1 MYRLICISGQNSA
14 RSFILKEGD
23 NVVGRMDDADIKI
36 SSNGV
41 SKKHAVINVKGNTVH
56 VTDLGSKNGTFV
68 NGVMVKKKELNSGD
82 KVAIHDHVY
91 QIVKGEIKIEELS
104 SFSASDLQ
112 QGGEDSDYEYRG
124 KPRAKVQ
131 GIKGSI
137 DQFIESTV
145 MPFFEEISKR
155 YSISVIIS
163 VVLISC
169 IIAITLIV
177 TVPVVQFDS
186 MILDKEAAQRA
197 VYLSNLLAEE
207 NKNTVGTEGEEV
219 PSVKAAEDVPGVV
232 WSAVADI
239 GGRVL
244 APAERAGDQLPGV
257 VMDRIKEILKGTISL
272 KEDTVKIG
280 ANVYKRSADVYSI
293 GSGRYIVTSP
303 IKVYSEQEGQNVVIG
318 FATLEFATSGL
329 QNSLAGAWQR
339 ILVGMAIA
347 CFIGLMISI
356 FFSRLF
362 ILPFVR
368 IYDELDLALKG
379 EAKRVSYSFGTR
391 EGMDLIEL
399 LNILIRKS
407 RRASAKVVY
416 DNVPESLHDL
426 HSSIDNVLIFD
437 SVGRALKVPFFVL
450 DTSNSIVSANQA
462 FSSITNYKATDWHSV
477 PVVDAIK
484 EQRILGVILSLIA
497 RFDEMGQD
505 LSEEVIV
512 NEKVYRIGVSGV
524 KNDRG
529 EFTYHCISVEMV

>member
-1 MYRLICISGQNSA
+1 MFRLICISGQNSA

-23 NVVGRMDDADIKI
+23 NVIGRLDGADIKI

-41 SKKHAVINVKGNTVH
+41 SKKHAVINIKGGSVH

-82 KVAIHDHVY
+82 KIAIHDHIY
-91 QIVKGEIKIEELS
+91 QLIKGDVKVEELS
-104 SFSASDLQ
+104 GFSIPENQ
-112 QGGEDSDYEYRG
+112 QGEDVEFEYRG
-124 KPRAKVQ
+124 KPRIKTP

-155 YSISVIIS
+155 YSVSTIIS
-163 VVLISC
+163 VVLLSC
-169 IIAITLIV
+169 IILITLIV

-207 NKNTVGTEGEEV
+207 NKNVVGVQSEEV
-219 PSVKAAEDVPGVV
+219 PSIKAAEDVPGVM
-232 WSAVADI
+232 WSAIADTS
-239 GGRVL
+239 GRIL
-244 APAERAGDQLPGV
+244 APADKAGDQLPGV
-257 VMDRIKEILKGTISL
+257 VMDRIKEIVKGTISL
-272 KEDTVKIG
+272 KEDSVKIG

-293 GSGRYIVTSP
+293 KEGEYIVTSP
-303 IKVYSEQEGQNVVIG
+303 IKVYSEEKGESVITG
-318 FATLEFATSGL
+318 FATLEFATSGI

-339 ILVGMAIA
+339 ILVGMVIA

-362 ILPFVR
+362 VLPFIR
-368 IYDELDLALKG
+368 IYDELDLSLKG

-416 DNVPESLHDL
+416 DNAPESLHDM
-426 HSSIDNVLIFD
+426 HGSIDNILVFD
-437 SVGRALKVPFFVL
+437 SVGRSLKVPFFVL
-450 DTSNSIVSANQA
+450 DTSNTIVSANQA
-462 FSSITNYKATDWHSV
+462 FSGIATYKASDWHGV
-477 PVVDAIK
+477 PIVDAIK

-505 LSEEVIV
+505 LSEEALV

-529 EFTYHCISVEMV
+529 EFTYHCLSVEMV

>member
-1 MYRLICISGQNSA
+1 MFRLICISGQSSA

-23 NVVGRMDDADIKI
+23 NVIGRQEGVDIRI
-36 SSNGV
+36 ASNGV
-41 SKKHAVINVKGNTVH
+41 SKKHAVINIKAGNVH
-56 VTDLGSKNGTFV
+56 ISDLGSKNGTFV
-68 NGVMVKKKELNSGD
+68 NGVMVKKKEINSGD
-82 KVAIHDHVY
+82 KIAIHDHVY
-91 QIVKGEIKIEELS
+91 QLIKGEVKIEELS
-104 SFSASDLQ
+104 GFSGLENPQ
-112 QGGEDSDYEYRG
+112 GEDSEYEYRG
-124 KPRAKVQ
+124 KPRLRIP
-131 GIKGSI
+131 GIKGAI
-137 DQFIESTV
+137 DQFIETTV

-155 YSISVIIS
+155 YSVSTIIS
-163 VVLISC
+163 VVLLSC
-169 IIAITLIV
+169 IVAITLIV

-207 NKNTVGTEGEEV
+207 NKNTVGVQSEEV
-219 PSVKAAEDVPGVV
+219 PSVKAAEDVPGVI
-232 WSAVADI
+232 WSAVADTS
-239 GGRVL
+239 GRIL
-244 APAERAGDQLPGV
+244 APADKAGDQLPGV
-257 VMDRIKEILKGTISL
+257 VMDRIKEIMKGTISL

-293 GSGRYIVTSP
+293 GRGEYIVTSP
-303 IKVYSEQEGQNVVIG
+303 IKVYSEQEGQNVVTG
-318 FATLEFATSGL
+318 FATLGFATSGI

-339 ILVGMAIA
+339 ILVGMVIA

-362 ILPFVR
+362 VLPFIR

-416 DNVPESLHDL
+416 DNAPDSLHDL
-426 HSSIDNVLIFD
+426 HGSIDNILIFD
-437 SVGRALKVPFFVL
+437 SVGRSLKVPFFVL
-450 DTSNSIVSANQA
+450 DTSNTIVSANQA
-462 FSSITNYKATDWHSV
+462 FSSITTYKASDWHGV
-477 PVVDAIK
+477 PIVDAIK

-505 LSEEVIV
+505 LSEEALV

>member
-1 MYRLICISGQNSA
+1 MFRLICISGQSSA

-23 NVVGRMDDADIKI
+23 NVIGRLEGVDIRI
-36 SSNGV
+36 ASNGV
-41 SKKHAVINVKGNTVH
+41 SKKHAVINIKGGSVH
-56 VTDLGSKNGTFV
+56 ITDLGSKNGTFV
-68 NGVMVKKKELNSGD
+68 NGVMVKKKEINSGD
-82 KVAIHDHVY
+82 KIAIHDHVY
-91 QIVKGEIKIEELS
+91 QLVKGEVKIEELS
-104 SFSASDLQ
+104 GFSVPDGPQ
-112 QGGEDSDYEYRG
+112 GEDSEYEYRG
-124 KPRAKVQ
+124 KPRLRVP
-131 GIKGSI
+131 GIKGAI

-155 YSISVIIS
+155 YSVSSIIS
-163 VVLISC
+163 VVLLSC
-169 IIAITLIV
+169 IVAITLIV

-207 NKNTVGTEGEEV
+207 NKNTVGVQSEEV
-219 PSVKAAEDVPGVV
+219 PSVKAAEDVPGVI
-232 WSAVADI
+232 WSAVADTS
-239 GGRVL
+239 GRIL
-244 APAERAGDQLPGV
+244 APADKAGDQLPGV
-257 VMDRIKEILKGTISL
+257 VMDRIKEIMKGTVSL
-272 KEDTVKIG
+272 KEDTIKIG
-280 ANVYKRSADVYSI
+280 ANVYKRSADVYSV
-293 GSGRYIVTSP
+293 GRGEYVVTSP
-303 IKVYSEQEGQNVVIG
+303 IKIYSEEKGETVITG
-318 FATLEFATSGL
+318 FATLGFATSGI

-339 ILVGMAIA
+339 ILVGMVIA

-362 ILPFVR
+362 VLPFIR

-416 DNVPESLHDL
+416 DNAPESLHDM
-426 HSSIDNVLIFD
+426 HGSIDNILIFD

-450 DTSNSIVSANQA
+450 DTSNTIVSANQA
-462 FSSITNYKATDWHSV
+462 FSGITTYKASDWHGI
-477 PVVDAIK
+477 PIVDAIK

-505 LSEEVIV
+505 LSEEALV